1 MNKRIA
7 LAAAVTATGLLAVP
21 SFASAATSCNYEPG
35 QAPGERPAR

>member
-21 SFASAATSCNYEPG
+21 SFASAATSCI
-35 QAPGERPAR
+35 PAWPSAR